1 VRLTRRRLLAGA
13 AAGAVG
19 AGAGIYELVD
29 QLASSPSRPAA
40 VPRRREQH
48 LLGGVETITDDGVEV
63 LVPPLHHR
71 VVTARVR
78 PGTDLR
84 AAQAELERRLAGLD
98 RRFEPT
104 PAGLGVTVAWGLPY
118 FRNHVPAAART
129 HLPVDLRAT
138 RERNRPVSALLDA
151 VRFPSDPQDTIL
163 EDNDLAVLLRSDDAG
178 HVDEGA
184 KAIFDGFDALEQT
197 SVRRGFVG
205 GGFSGRQSLPKQM
218 AVAAGV
224 AGAELIP
231 DGSQLFLGFTSTQ
244 RAAMG
249 QGGIANLETLGYA
262 RDPHGYFRGGT
273 TMHLSHVREDLE
285 GWYLNF
291 DFAQRVS
298 TAFRP
303 DLEGVRPNA
312 QTVRQSPRD
321 VSSERRVERG
331 YHRFGA
337 IGHSAAIQTSSRLRQ
352 RHVGPDGTVY
362 EAGRAIPLRADFN
375 TLDNPFAWSSQP
387 QRDGMSESPAAG
399 VHFLVFNPTS
409 DDFHRNRLA
418 MDGVLPDG
426 TKLRFPPDSRGQ
438 GFNSVLKTTH
448 RQNFIVPPREHRSFP
463 LAELV

>member
-1 VRLTRRRLLAGA
+1 
-13 AAGAVG
+13 
-19 AGAGIYELVD
+19 
-29 QLASSPSRPAA
+29 
-40 VPRRREQH
+40 
-48 LLGGVETITDDGVEV
+48 
-63 LVPPLHHR
+63 
-71 VVTARVR
+71 ARGR

-84 AAQAELERRLAGLD
+84 AAQVELERRLAGLD

-118 FRNHVPAAART
+118 FRTHVPTAART
-129 HLPVDLRAT
+129 HLPVDVRAT

-151 VRFPSDPQDTIL
+151 VRFPSDPKETVL
-163 EDNDLAVLLRSDDAG
+163 EDNDVAVLLRSDDAR

-184 KAIFDGFDALEQT
+184 KAVFDGFDALEQT

-231 DGSQLFLGFTSTQ
+231 DGAQLFLGFTSTQ

-249 QGGIANLETLGYA
+249 HGRIANLETLGYA

-285 GWYLNF
+285 AWYLNF

-312 QTVRQSPRD
+312 QTVPQAPRD
-321 VSSERRVERG
+321 VSSERRAERG

-337 IGHSAAIQTSSRLRQ
+337 IGHSAPIPTRSRLRQ
-352 RHVGPDGTVY
+352 RQAGPAGP
-362 EAGRAIPLRADFN
+362 GRASIGCGRRRTGRTSSCRRASIARSRSPSSCDGRRLVDPGGVAPPRGARRRQTGRRDRHRLRPRRRGARADG
-375 TLDNPFAWSSQP
+375 A
-387 QRDGMSESPAAG
+387 RGGDG
-399 VHFLVFNPTS
+399 
-409 DDFHRNRLA
+409 
-418 MDGVLPDG
+418 
-426 TKLRFPPDSRGQ
+426 
-438 GFNSVLKTTH
+438 
-448 RQNFIVPPREHRSFP
+448 
-463 LAELV
+463 

>member
-13 AAGAVG
+13 AAGALG
-19 AGAGIYELVD
+19 AGGIYELVD
-29 QLASSPSRPAA
+29 QLASSPKRPVA
-40 VPRRREQH
+40 VRRPREQH
-48 LLGGVETITDDGVEV
+48 LLDGMETITDEGVEV

-71 VVTARVR
+71 VVTAKVR
-78 PGTDLR
+78 SGTDLR

-118 FRNHVPAAART
+118 FRRHVPGPART
-129 HLPVDLRAT
+129 HLPVDVRAT
-138 RERNRPVSALLDA
+138 RERNRPVRVLLDA
-151 VRFPSDPQDTIL
+151 VRFPSDPKDTVL
-163 EDNDLAVLLRSDDAG
+163 EDNDIAVLLRSDDDG
-178 HVDEGA
+178 HVEEGA
-184 KAIFDGFDALEQT
+184 KAIFDGFDALQQT

-205 GGFSGRQSLPKQM
+205 GGFSGRQSLPKRM

-231 DGSQLFLGFTSTQ
+231 DTAQLFLGFTSTQ

-249 QGGIANLETLGYA
+249 HGRIANIESLGYA
-262 RDPHGYFRGGT
+262 RDPHGYFHGGT
-273 TMHLSHVREDLE
+273 AMHLSHVREDLE

-291 DFAQRVS
+291 DFSQRVS

-303 DLEGVRPNA
+303 DLKGVRRDA
-312 QTVRQSPRD
+312 QTVRQSVRD
-321 VSSERRVERG
+321 VSSERQVERT

-337 IGHSAAIQTSSRLRQ
+337 IGHSAAIQTSSRLQQ

-362 EAGRAIPLRADFN
+362 EPGAAIPQRADFN

-387 QRDGMSESPAAG
+387 KRDGMSSAPAAG
-399 VHFLVFNPTS
+399 VHFVVFNPTS

-426 TKLRFPPDSRGQ
+426 TRLAFPPGSRGQ

-448 RQNFIVPPREHRSFP
+448 RQNFLVPPRAHRSFP
-463 LAELV
+463 LAELA

>member
-1 VRLTRRRLLAGA
+1 MRLTRRRLLAGA
-13 AAGAVG
+13 AAGALG

-29 QLASSPSRPAA
+29 RLASSPARPAA
-40 VPRRREQH
+40 VRRRREQH
-48 LLGGVETITDDGVEV
+48 LLEGVETITAEGVEV

-78 PGTDLR
+78 PGTDLPTAR
-84 AAQAELERRLAGLD
+84 AELERRLAGLD
-98 RRFEPT
+98 RRFEPS

-138 RERNRPVSALLDA
+138 RERNRPVGALLDA

-163 EDNDLAVLLRSDDAG
+163 EDNDLAVLLRSDEAD

-205 GGFSGRQSLPKQM
+205 GGFSGRQGLPKQM

-231 DGSQLFLGFTSTQ
+231 DGAQLFLGFTSTQ

-249 QGGIANLETLGYA
+249 QGRIANLETLGYV

-273 TMHLSHVREDLE
+273 TMHLSHVHEDLE
-285 GWYLNF
+285 AWYLNF

-321 VSSERRVERG
+321 VSSERHVERG

-337 IGHSAAIQTSSRLRQ
+337 IGHSAAIQTSSRLRH

-362 EAGRAIPLRADFN
+362 EVGTAIPLRADFN

-387 QRDGMSESPAAG
+387 ERDGMSDNPAAG
-399 VHFLVFNPTS
+399 IHFLVFNPTS

-426 TKLRFPPDSRGQ
+426 TKLRFPPGSRGQ

-448 RQNFIVPPREHRSFP
+448 RQNFLVPPREHRSFP
-463 LAELV
+463 LAEL

>member
-29 QLASSPSRPAA
+29 HLASSPARPAA
-40 VPRRREQH
+40 VRRPREQH
-48 LLGGVETITDDGVEV
+48 LLEGVETITDDGVEV

-71 VVTARVR
+71 VVTAKVR
-78 PGTDLR
+78 PGTDLH

-104 PAGLGVTVAWGLPY
+104 PAGLGVTVVWGLPY
-118 FRNHVPAAART
+118 FRRHVPAAART

-151 VRFPSDPQDTIL
+151 VRFPSDPQETIL
-163 EDNDLAVLLRSDDAG
+163 EDNDVAVLLRSDDAG

-231 DGSQLFLGFTSTQ
+231 DGAQLFLGFTSTQ

-249 QGGIANLETLGYA
+249 HGRITNLETLGYA

-285 GWYLNF
+285 AWYLNF

-312 QTVRQSPRD
+312 QTVPQAPRD

-352 RHVGPDGTVY
+352 RQVGPDGTVY
-362 EAGRAIPLRADFN
+362 EVGTAIPLRADFN

-387 QRDGMSESPAAG
+387 ARDGMSRSPAAG

-426 TKLRFPPDSRGQ
+426 TKLRFPPGSRGQ

>member
-1 VRLTRRRLLAGA
+1 MRITRRSLLAGA

-19 AGAGIYELVD
+19 AGGIYELVD
-29 QLASSPSRPAA
+29 RLASSPARPAA
-40 VPRRREQH
+40 VRRPREQH
-48 LLGGVETITDDGVEV
+48 LLEGMETISDEGVEV

-84 AAQAELERRLAGLD
+84 AAQAELARRLDDLD
-98 RRFEPT
+98 RGFEPT

-118 FRNHVPAAART
+118 FRRHVPELART
-129 HLPVDLRAT
+129 HLPVDVRAT

-151 VRFPSDPQDTIL
+151 VRFPSDPKDAVL
-163 EDNDLAVLLRSDDAG
+163 EDNDLAVLLRSDDPD
-178 HVDEGA
+178 HVDAGA

-205 GGFSGRQSLPKQM
+205 GGFSGRRSLPKQM
-218 AVAAGV
+218 ALAAGV

-231 DGSQLFLGFTSTQ
+231 ETAQLFLGFTSTQ

-249 QGGIANLETLGYA
+249 QGRIANVETLGYA
-262 RDPHGYFRGGT
+262 RDPHGYFHGGT
-273 TMHLSHVREDLE
+273 ALHLSHVREDLE

-303 DLEGVRPNA
+303 DLDGVRRDA

-321 VSSERRVERG
+321 VSSERQVERG

-362 EAGRAIPLRADFN
+362 EAGTAIPQRADFN

-387 QRDGMSESPAAG
+387 ARDGMSRSPAAG

-426 TKLRFPPDSRGQ
+426 TKLAFPPDSRGQ

-448 RQNFIVPPREHRSFP
+448 RQNFIVPPRAHRSFP
-463 LAELV
+463 LAELA

>member
-29 QLASSPSRPAA
+29 RLASSPARPAA
-40 VPRRREQH
+40 VRRPREQH
-48 LLGGVETITDDGVEV
+48 LLEGVGTITDDGVEV

-118 FRNHVPAAART
+118 FRRFVPALAKT
-129 HLPVDLRAT
+129 HLPVDVRAT

-151 VRFPSDPQDTIL
+151 VRFPSDPKETVL
-163 EDNDLAVLLRSDDAG
+163 EDNDLAVLLRSDDPA
-178 HVDEGA
+178 HVDAGA

-205 GGFSGRQSLPKQM
+205 GGFSGRQSLPKRM

-231 DGSQLFLGFTSTQ
+231 DGAQLFLGFTSTQ

-249 QGGIANLETLGYA
+249 HGRIANLETLGYA

-291 DFAQRVS
+291 DFSQRVS

-303 DLEGVRPNA
+303 DLPGVRPNA
-312 QTVRQSPRD
+312 QTVPQAPRD
-321 VSSERRVERG
+321 VSSERQVERS

-337 IGHSAAIQTSSRLRQ
+337 IGHSAAIQTSSRLQR

-362 EAGRAIPLRADFN
+362 EVGAAIPQRADFN

-387 QRDGMSESPAAG
+387 ARDGMSQSPAAG

-426 TKLRFPPDSRGQ
+426 TKLRFPPGSRGQ